1 LSKAAKNRLF
11 LFAAAL
17 LFSTGGAAIKAC
29 SLSSWQVAGFRSGIA
44 AVVLYI
50 ALPGARPSGK
60 RRWTRRTWLIG
71 SAYAA
76 TMILFVLATKST
88 TSANAIFL
96 QSTAPLYL
104 LLLGPWVLREP
115 IRSVDLAVIATVAAG
130 AVLLLL
136 GADDS
141 ISTAPDPARGN
152 LMALAAGATW
162 ALTITGLRW
171 MGKRSDDASPAAA
184 TVIAGNLIAFA
195 VCLPAAL
202 PVEHASVADLAVLLY
217 LGLFQVSL
225 AYVFLTR
232 SLGEVP
238 GLEAATLLLIE
249 PVFNPVWTWMI
260 HGERPGASALLG
272 GFLIITAAFA
282 GTVWR
287 LRLSRP
293 PRPAVLS

>member
-1 LSKAAKNRLF
+1 M
-11 LFAAAL
+11 
-17 LFSTGGAAIKAC
+17 
-29 SLSSWQVAGFRSGIA
+29 
-44 AVVLYI
+44 VLYI
-50 ALPGARPSGK
+50 ALPGAR
-60 RRWTRRTWLIG
+60 RHWTWRTWLIG
-71 SAYAA
+71 LAYAA
-76 TMILFVLATKST
+76 TMILFVIANKLT

-104 LLLGPWVLREP
+104 LLLGPLVLREP
-115 IRSVDLAVIATVAAG
+115 IRKVDMAVMATVVAG
-130 AVLLLL
+130 AVLLLRGSEVGNL
-136 GADDS
+136 
-141 ISTAPDPARGN
+141 TAPDPARGN
-152 LMALAAGATW
+152 LMALAAGVTW

-171 MGKRSDDASPAAA
+171 MGKRSDDADPSAA

-195 VCLPAAL
+195 VCLPMAI
-202 PVEHASVADLAVLLY
+202 PVEHAAVSDLTVLLY

-232 SLGEVP
+232 SLREVP

-249 PVFNPVWTWMI
+249 PVFNPIWTWMI

-287 LRLSRP
+287 LKLSAASGP
-293 PRPAVLS
+293 VNKLAS

>member
-1 LSKAAKNRLF
+1 MSKASKSRLS
-11 LFAAAL
+11 LFAAAI

-50 ALPGARPSGK
+50 ALPGAR
-60 RRWTRRTWLIG
+60 RHWTWRTWLIG
-71 SAYAA
+71 LAYAA
-76 TMILFVLATKST
+76 TMILFVIANKLT

-104 LLLGPWVLREP
+104 LLLGPLVLREP
-115 IRSVDLAVIATVAAG
+115 IRKVDMAVMATVVAG
-130 AVLLLL
+130 AVLLLRGSEVGNL
-136 GADDS
+136 
-141 ISTAPDPARGN
+141 TAPDPARGN
-152 LMALAAGATW
+152 LMALAAGVTW

-171 MGKRSDDASPAAA
+171 MGKRSDDADPSAA

-195 VCLPAAL
+195 VCLPMAI
-202 PVEHASVADLAVLLY
+202 PVEHAAVSDLTVLLY

-232 SLGEVP
+232 SLREVP

-249 PVFNPVWTWMI
+249 PVFNPIWTWMI

-287 LRLSRP
+287 LKLSAASGP
-293 PRPAVLS
+293 VNKLAS